1 MVHVA
6 GYKSRG
12 YRRVTIYLRP
22 DIYMALLLRSINER
36 RDMSAIVNEA
46 LESYLNGAPSRPV
59 AQAPGRPGVPQG
71 INQGVRAINDQSPI
85 NGEDWLTSNPWV
97 RIIRSRY
104 GSLSHLT
111 SPGVFMVVNASTL

>member
-1 MVHVA
+1 MVWCMWQVIN
-6 GYKSRG
+6 
-12 YRRVTIYLRP
+12 RVGIGGSLFTSGR
-22 DIYMALLLRSINER
+22 IYMALLLRSINER
-36 RDMSAIVNEA
+36 RDMSAIVNET

-71 INQGVRAINDQSPI
+71 INQGVRVINDQSPI

-104 GSLSHLT
+104 GS
-111 SPGVFMVVNASTL
+111 